1 MPNGGQEKKS
11 THRSINTLQN
21 GVCGQWAWKLSGAM
35 RPGPFGRKRG
45 PAAASITFLYPQ
57 FSSSS
62 FSLFCCCYCCCLV
75 RNEQNTD
82 VGVPSPDYPSFT
94 RMKKMQKTKTKRNI
108 APWNDNWSLCW
119 TDLLCTH
126 MYRAPANG
134 ILLRCRRK
142 CDELLLCRNWNE
154 NNKKPFA
161 RNKYSGLFAKE
172 IACGLNCVWN
182 TKPAARLRL
191 HKTISKCFYVSF
203 SI

>member
-1 MPNGGQEKKS
+1 MAFADNGPGNCQARCVQARLDEKGGPPPPVLHFCILS
-11 THRSINTLQN
+11 FLLRHSVVFVVVVVWSGMSETRTLACHRLIT
-21 GVCGQWAWKLSGAM
+21 
-35 RPGPFGRKRG
+35 
-45 PAAASITFLYPQ
+45 PA
-57 FSSSS
+57 
-62 FSLFCCCYCCCLV
+62 
-75 RNEQNTD
+75 
-82 VGVPSPDYPSFT
+82 SPEW
-94 RMKKMQKTKTKRNI
+94 RRCKKTKTKRNI

-161 RNKYSGLFAKE
+161 RNKYSDLFAKE

-191 HKTISKCFYVSF
+191 HKTISKC
-203 SI
+203 